1 MASDYDYFVQQIKTN
16 TGIDLSQY
24 KEAQMLRRLTTL
36 REKRGFKDFKAYSH
50 AINGDAALLDEFLD
64 RMTINVSEFY
74 RNYQRW
80 EVLERRILPDLLK
93 KKKPLKIWSAACSTG
108 EEPYTLA
115 ILLDR
120 YAKGTSYTIHATDL
134 DQRVLETAMIGK
146 YNERALKEMPA
157 AIKSAYFNQDGSVFQ
172 IKDELKQH
180 IQFKQHNLLADAYDT
195 NYDLIICRNVLIYFT
210 EEAKADIYHKFS
222 NSLAHNSYLFVGSTE
237 QIFNPNVY
245 GLGAVDTFFYQKQ
258 KTD

>member
-134 DQRVLETAMIGK
+134 DQRVLETAMVGK

>member
-1 MASDYDYFVQQIKTN
+1 MAADYDYFVEQIRMN

-36 REKRGFKDFKAYSH
+36 RDKRGFHDFKAYSQ
-50 AINGDAALLDEFLD
+50 AISSDGALLEEFLD

-80 EVLERRILPDLLK
+80 EVLERRILPELLM

-120 YAKGTSYTIHATDL
+120 LANGTSYTIHATDL
-134 DQRVLETAMIGK
+134 DQRVLDTAKIGR

-157 AIKSAYFNQDGSVFQ
+157 AIKSAYFTQDGPVFQ
-172 IKDELKQH
+172 IKEELKQH

-210 EEAKADIYHKFS
+210 EEAKAEIYQKFS
-222 NSLAHNSYLFVGSTE
+222 KSLGNNSYLFVGSTE
-237 QIFNPNVY
+237 QIFNPNAY
-245 GLGAVDTFFYQKQ
+245 DLRAVDTFFYQKQ
-258 KTD
+258 